1 MTCRHTP
8 APRRMRG
15 ARSPSTST
23 RFARLALGL
32 GPHNLVRAS
41 RMPGQASTAIQSR
54 GMRIAPCSASPMS
67 IDPTT
72 SSTASPLTPNAP
84 SRAQARKDFQSL
96 SDDLQAGNLPA
107 AQTDFA
113 SLLRDAPQLQAKLS
127 ATTAASGTTPLSAL
141 SSSLQA
147 GDLSGAQSAMTS
159 LRQSLHAHRHHHH
172 HGAQSAPEDTDTT
185 PPSLTAAA
193 GATPVA

>member
-1 MTCRHTP
+1 
-8 APRRMRG
+8 
-15 ARSPSTST
+15 
-23 RFARLALGL
+23 
-32 GPHNLVRAS
+32 
-41 RMPGQASTAIQSR
+41 
-54 GMRIAPCSASPMS
+54 MS

-72 SSTASPLTPNAP
+72 SSTTSPLTPNAP

-96 SDDLQAGNLPA
+96 SDDLQAGNLSA

-127 ATTAASGTTPLSAL
+127 ATTAASANTPLAAL

-147 GDLSGAQSAMTS
+147 GDLSGAQSAMTN

-172 HGAQSAPEDTDTT
+172 HGPQSAPDATEAA

-193 GATPVA
+193 GSAPVA